1 MEKKVLAPEVS
12 VNDMIAR
19 AIAAREAA
27 ARARVGRTAVVRDE
41 MSIKELAESMGIQA
55 VDVVKTLIRAGENPS
70 TVQDEVSVEL
80 AELVVTE
87 FGMVIDHAQ
96 DAPIELERRNVAA
109 MDAAAV
115 VNRPAIVTVMGHV
128 DHGKTTL
135 LDYLRST
142 AVAAGEAGGITQH
155 IAAFKVDVG
164 AFVSSNTTDT
174 TTDTTNNNN
183 DNDNDN
189 DNNVTATSGDE
200 DPLPCRYMTFL
211 DTPGHAAFRAM
222 RERGVAATDIVI
234 LVVSVTDGVQPQT
247 LEVIRAAREAEVPI
261 VVALNKID
269 RGTSELPNLLDQLAE
284 EGIALEGEDSKRK
297 SADGFVLTFGGVV
310 VFFFFSFS
318 FSF

>member
-164 AFVSSNTTDT
+164 AFVSSNTT
-174 TTDTTNNNN
+174 NNN
-183 DNDNDN
+183 NDN

-297 SADGFVLTFGGVV
+297 STDGFVLTFWGVV